1 MRKVKFA
8 YCKVFAFGAL
18 RFAELEIF
26 EISPMFVFTN

>member
-1 MRKVKFA
+1 MKFT

-26 EISPMFVFTN
+26 EISPMFVFTD